1 MKLHTLFLLSSILVA
16 TASDDVSFKVNDKYP
31 LAVDCTIDDVKA
43 GSSMTIAWSRTA
55 RRRFCA
61 ALRCDGSDAHYCVVL
76 LLQLSDRTAK
86 D

>member
-55 RRRFCA
+55 RRKI
-61 ALRCDGSDAHYCVVL
+61 LRRHC
-76 LLQLSDRTAK
+76 TAMARMLIIA
-86 D
+86 